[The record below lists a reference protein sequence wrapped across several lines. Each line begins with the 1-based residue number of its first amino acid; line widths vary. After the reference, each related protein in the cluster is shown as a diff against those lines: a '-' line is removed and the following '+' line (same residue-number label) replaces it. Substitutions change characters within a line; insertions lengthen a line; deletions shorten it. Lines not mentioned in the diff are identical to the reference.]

1 MKDISRFIIAL
12 LISCLFYA
20 GAKADAGPLL
30 APLNIINNTNNK
42 PIILGLVIADN
53 ILTSSYFLEKGK
65 LIDQYNHGQISY
77 YRYERQTLDL
87 AFVNF
92 FEILIS
98 AFTSKA
104 FVTGYKAL
112 KIINPD
118 TQHNQ

>member
-1 MKDISRFIIAL
+1 MKYISKFIIAF

-20 GAKADAGPLL
+20 GAKADVGPLL
-30 APLNIINNTNNK
+30 VPLNTINNTNNK

-53 ILTSSYFLEKGK
+53 ILTSGYFIEKDK
-65 LIDQYNHGQISY
+65 LIDQYNHGQINY
-77 YRYERQTLDL
+77 YRFERQKLDL

-92 FEILIS
+92 FETLIS

-112 KIINPD
+112 KIVNLNI
-118 TQHNQ
+118 QHNQ